1 MTLINQ
7 DIKNLVSGI
16 SQQPPLLRHPE
27 QLEEQFNGFSS
38 EAAGLQKRPPT
49 LNVAKLISSLNLKR
63 KPLVHFINRDD
74 TEKYIMIFTGDDVL
88 VFDLEGNQKT
98 VEFEGS
104 AKDYIIT
111 GNPRRNL
118 RCQTIADYTFIAN
131 RMVKTRMSDETTG
144 DKWDTQG
151 ALINIKSG
159 QYGRTYKVN
168 INGSTVA
175 SFTTPDGSDKSHTTQ
190 IATDYIVSQLA
201 TQVSAKGYG
210 IQQGSSWLY
219 LYKSSTGSVTNTIQ
233 HVTVNSVAE
242 QVDRFRGIKALY
254 REVNG
259 TNIAVSGTTIT
270 VYAHNLKG
278 LGVVI
283 ENNNQNLKN
292 EIEGCR
298 NRWWK
303 VTERIVEDTENYTD
317 IDYILE
323 WGTIS
328 EEVTVTSNVNAIETV
343 DVYDGYNNQAAFGIL
358 KSVQKFSML
367 PASAPDGFIVKV
379 AGEAGSTT
387 DDYYI
392 RYDDTEKI
400 WKECA
405 RPGILSGYELT
416 SMPHILVR
424 NSDGTFTMK
433 KAEWSKREIGDDD
446 SNPQPSFIDQ
456 HINDIFFYRNRLGV
470 IAGENVILTRSADF
484 FNFWM
489 TSALEV
495 QDTDPIDLAVSDN
508 KIATLLHAVPYD
520 ETLVLFSDDAQFILR
535 CDGVLNP
542 KDANIPPPVTRFG
555 NSVKAKPACAGR
567 NLYFPAERSEYTTV
581 REFFTAA
588 DNTDRKDA
596 QDITSHIPNY
606 IPNGVYKLIPSTVE
620 NLILFLTE
628 GAENKVYIYK
638 YLFVDSVRQQA
649 AWSVWDFQNKVY
661 GAEFID
667 SYLYIVVER
676 NGVLCL
682 EKMSFSFNTTDF
694 EDEPYRVFLD
704 RKLVYDVPKG
714 SYSDLNDETTLNLA
728 DIYGETYQEDH
739 QYSVVTTDGTY
750 VLSEGNIVKLIG
762 NYEEQSIIVGLNY
775 LFRAVMS
782 TLMLKKTD
790 EGRTQAITEG
800 RLQIKYFWVN
810 YSESGYFKIIV
821 EHFDKNTYTYENTA
835 RILGTSSNI
844 LNKLPFH
851 TGQFKVPIHSL
862 NTNCRIYIE
871 SEEPNPLAFVGAGW
885 IGDYYRRT
893 RQY

>member
-1 MTLINQ
+1 MQ
-7 DIKNLVSGI
+7 
-16 SQQPPLLRHPE
+16 
-27 QLEEQFNGFSS
+27 
-38 EAAGLQKRPPT
+38 
-49 LNVAKLISSLNLKR
+49 
-63 KPLVHFINRDD
+63 
-74 TEKYIMIFTGDDVL
+74 
-88 VFDLEGNQKT
+88 
-98 VEFEGS
+98 
-104 AKDYIIT
+104 
-111 GNPRRNL
+111 
-118 RCQTIADYTFIAN
+118 
-131 RMVKTRMSDETTG
+131 
-144 DKWDTQG
+144 
-151 ALINIKSG
+151 
-159 QYGRTYKVN
+159 
-168 INGSTVA
+168 
-175 SFTTPDGSDKSHTTQ
+175 
-190 IATDYIVSQLA
+190 
-201 TQVSAKGYG
+201 
-210 IQQGSSWLY
+210 
-219 LYKSSTGSVTNTIQ
+219 
-233 HVTVNSVAE
+233 
-242 QVDRFRGIKALY
+242 
-254 REVNG
+254 
-259 TNIAVSGTTIT
+259 
-270 VYAHNLKG
+270 
-278 LGVVI
+278 
-283 ENNNQNLKN
+283 
-292 EIEGCR
+292 
-298 NRWWK
+298 
-303 VTERIVEDTENYTD
+303 
-317 IDYILE
+317 
-323 WGTIS
+323 
-328 EEVTVTSNVNAIETV
+328 
-343 DVYDGYNNQAAFGIL
+343 
-358 KSVQKFSML
+358 
-367 PASAPDGFIVKV
+367 
-379 AGEAGSTT
+379 
-387 DDYYI
+387 
-392 RYDDTEKI
+392 
-400 WKECA
+400 
-405 RPGILSGYELT
+405 
-416 SMPHILVR
+416 
-424 NSDGTFTMK
+424 
-433 KAEWSKREIGDDD
+433 
-446 SNPQPSFIDQ
+446 
-456 HINDIFFYRNRLGV
+456 NRLTVFGV

-508 KIATLLHAVPYD
+508 KIATLLHAVPHD
-520 ETLVLFSDDAQFILR
+520 ETLVLLSDDAQFILR